1 MFVLS
6 LPTLLTVLTNA
17 EPNLRPP
24 PQTPIDLHR
33 LDQWYTLMH
42 QRINAAGQTIQTLA
56 KSGQRGV
63 TKRKQDGTTDNAP
76 VTHADVAS
84 DNVLRGNDATTKDI
98 FPTVDEERSETVVS
112 NSKDPTWT
120 WIDPLDAT
128 REYAEGLDE
137 FVSVMSCVTH
147 YGAPVAGIVHFPFR
161 HETWG
166 ARIVNNEGEWELI
179 DAPKGWKTE
188 LLPELLSKVVV
199 SRTKHHQRTKGGTSG
214 GTSGTSTRG
223 TSGGTSGTSGTT
235 TSGTSTT
242 SDGTSDGTSG
252 IAAHLSNSVKQ
263 VFAGGAGYKIVEVLS
278 SRVAAYAHLTKI
290 KGWDVCAGDAILR
303 AVQGQMVDL
312 QGHPLVYTPEDP
324 VLSGG
329 IFAVLHTDVVD
340 RRRFLSS
347 DKDDEEQA
355 TSKNRKKKRKK
366 VQLGPLLGMIAF
378 VAFLRAVLPTYW
390 YTKSTDDAT
399 SKNTSVELT
408 EKKNTKDIQQRQRQQ
423 PPNKDSKGELQQEN
437 TWNHLIFCIVGIQV
451 CYLAWGTAQERLM
464 AHSYGSTVSGAG
476 GEHFHHSTV
485 LLLFNKV
492 LSASLAILLLTR
504 TASSSSSTP
513 SFSLRTILFQTA
525 PPLLYSYAALGNGIS
540 SWCQYEALKH
550 TIFPVVVVFKSS
562 KMIPVMLIG
571 SLKFFGKTYP
581 LRDYVVAAIIA
592 VGVTVAL
599 VSGGKGGGSGG
610 SVNAKGL
617 VLMFGYI
624 TADSFTSNWQSYI
637 FKTYKSTSLH
647 MMFAAN
653 SFSSLILAFTVI
665 ANGQLTPAMG
675 FANRHPEFLIHA
687 GILGLTSATGQWFI
701 FTTIRVHGPLIF
713 ATIMVVRQC
722 LNVILSTIIFG
733 HVYNIWM
740 LTGFCIVF
748 AALGLKVGLK
758 YQARKK

>member
-1 MFVLS
+1 LDTLS
-6 LPTLLTVLTNA
+6 LHDAL
-17 EPNLRPP
+17 
-24 PQTPIDLHR
+24 PI
-33 LDQWYTLMH
+33 
-42 QRINAAGQTIQTLA
+42 
-56 KSGQRGV
+56 
-63 TKRKQDGTTDNAP
+63 
-76 VTHADVAS
+76 
-84 DNVLRGNDATTKDI
+84 
-98 FPTVDEERSETVVS
+98 
-112 NSKDPTWT
+112 
-120 WIDPLDAT
+120 
-128 REYAEGLDE
+128 
-137 FVSVMSCVTH
+137 
-147 YGAPVAGIVHFPFR
+147 
-161 HETWG
+161 
-166 ARIVNNEGEWELI
+166 
-179 DAPKGWKTE
+179 
-188 LLPELLSKVVV
+188 
-199 SRTKHHQRTKGGTSG
+199 
-214 GTSGTSTRG
+214 
-223 TSGGTSGTSGTT
+223 
-235 TSGTSTT
+235 
-242 SDGTSDGTSG
+242 
-252 IAAHLSNSVKQ
+252 
-263 VFAGGAGYKIVEVLS
+263 
-278 SRVAAYAHLTKI
+278 
-290 KGWDVCAGDAILR
+290 
-303 AVQGQMVDL
+303 
-312 QGHPLVYTPEDP
+312 
-324 VLSGG
+324 SGG

-399 SKNTSVELT
+399 SKKTSVELT

-610 SVNAKGL
+610 AGKAGKQKKGKKDKKKKE
-617 VLMFGYI
+617 GGGKKKKKEKKPRSPEQI
-624 TADSFTSNWQSYI
+624 
-637 FKTYKSTSLH
+637 
-647 MMFAAN
+647 
-653 SFSSLILAFTVI
+653 AFTAAARALGDLKKTGVKEG
-665 ANGQLTPAMG
+665 A
-675 FANRHPEFLIHA
+675 EFDAL
-687 GILGLTSATGQWFI
+687 SAT
-701 FTTIRVHGPLIF
+701 L
-713 ATIMVVRQC
+713 ATAK
-722 LNVILSTIIFG
+722 
-733 HVYNIWM
+733 
-740 LTGFCIVF
+740 
-748 AALGLKVGLK
+748 AAFDASK
-758 YQARKK
+758 A